1 MAWDNRQNPA
11 KGRLFQEQVRQALT
25 RHYGVEF
32 FKEYPIKIG
41 NPAKDHKFDLVS
53 ADSKYVVECKA
64 ISWTET
70 GNVPSAKMA
79 FCNQAVFYLSH
90 VPSAKKKIL
99 IIKRDEH
106 PTRRETLAQYYKR
119 INQHLLNDI
128 IVAEFDPK
136 SRKLTEI

>member
-11 KGRLFQEQVRQALT
+11 KGRLFQEQVRRALA
-25 RHYGVEF
+25 RRYGVEF

-41 NPAKDHKFDLVS
+41 NPVKDHKFDLVS

-90 VPSAKKKIL
+90 APHTKKRMLVIQKNT
-99 IIKRDEH
+99 H
-106 PTRRETLAQYYKR
+106 PRRQETLAQYYKR
-119 INQHLLNDI
+119 INQHLLTDI
-128 IVAEFDPK
+128 IVAEFNPRSGK
-136 SRKLTEI
+136 FTEI